1 MASTRGDRRET
12 TAPAWVVSWQASA
25 TPRSRQQ
32 WWRWSTPPESRTR
45 GLGAN
50 ASIPTTKPLG
60 PTCGKPSR
68 RLTCRSP
75 GRVRRERPTRRS
87 TWQRRRMATRSGRTA
102 SRASKATRPASRS
115 RQTNR
120 AAHRPETSAHGV
132 RARAAK
138 SDGRCAWASKVRR
151 AHRHQARRRCRHR
164 RRRRRRR
171 HRGRPLGSR
180 CCRMHPLETTAST
193 RGTRLSL
200 HPKSALTGRRA
211 IQNGSFRAGRRCTP
225 CCQDRSI
232 FTLEVAL

>member
-12 TAPAWVVSWQASA
+12 TAPAWVVSWQAFA

-32 WWRWSTPPESRTR
+32 WWRWSTPPGSRTR

-50 ASIPTTKPLG
+50 ASIPTTKPPG

-75 GRVRRERPTRRS
+75 SRVRRARPTRRS
-87 TWQRRRMATRSGRTA
+87 TWQRRRMATRNGRMA
-102 SRASKATRPASRS
+102 SRASKATRPASQS
-115 RQTNR
+115 RPTNR
-120 AAHRPETSAHGV
+120 AAHRPESSARGV

-138 SDGRCAWASKVRR
+138 SDGRCAWAWKARR
-151 AHRHQARRRCRHR
+151 ARRRRARRRCRRR

-180 CCRMHPLETTAST
+180 CCRMRPLGTIAST

-200 HPKSALTGRRA
+200 HSKSALIGRRV
-211 IQNGSFRAGRRCTP
+211 IQNGSLRRAGRRCSP
-225 CCQDRSI
+225 
-232 FTLEVAL
+232 